1 MLLTSSQDLKIK
13 QQTSTYVSARSR
25 VPALPRIT
33 P

>member
-13 QQTSTYVSARSR
+13 EQTSTCMSARSR
-25 VPALPRIT
+25 GQALHQIT